1 MTFSWVYPLIKLG
14 TATTLHEK
22 DVWELSP
29 TFQSRPIFIQFART
43 PRRTLQHQIW
53 ATNSLDFILDFV
65 LTYVSVILSYG
76 GPFFLK
82 RILDAIDAAA
92 TPEDRAKAYIYA
104 GLAFMCQLLKAQVD
118 LQHLWFGRRAAT
130 RIRSQLTAAI
140 YDKALKRKDFSG
152 IVDAAKVEEAK
163 EKRKTKEEKD
173 KDKKEKSSTAN
184 DPKAGANTGKIVN
197 LMSGDTDKVGSSL
210 CACAASFFC

>member
-29 TFQSRPIFIQFART
+29 TFQSRPVFIQFGRT
-43 PRRTLQHQIW
+43 PRRTFLHQVW
-53 ATNSLDFILDFV
+53 AANSLDIILDFSF
-65 LTYVSVILSYG
+65 TYVSVILSYA

-82 RILDAIDAAA
+82 RILDAIDTDA

-104 GLAFMCQLLKAQVD
+104 GLAFVCQLLEAQSD
-118 LQHLWFGRRAAT
+118 LQHLWFERRAAA
-130 RIRSQLTAAI
+130 RVRSQLTAAI

-152 IVDAAKVEEAK
+152 IVDAAKTNEAK
-163 EKRKTKEEKD
+163 EQKQTEEK
-173 KDKKEKSSTAN
+173 KGSTRD
-184 DPKAGANTGKIVN
+184 DPKAGANTGKIIN
-197 LMSGDTDKVGSSL
+197 LMSGDTDIVCLCTLTVSL
-210 CACAASFFC
+210 C

>member
-29 TFQSRPIFIQFART
+29 TFQSRPVFIQFGRT
-43 PRRTLQHQIW
+43 PRRTLQRQIW
-53 ATNSLDFILDFV
+53 AANSLDVILDFT
-65 LTYVSVILSYG
+65 LMYVSVILSYA

-82 RILDAIDAAA
+82 RILDAIDTDA

-104 GLAFMCQLLKAQVD
+104 GLAFVCQLLEAQSD
-118 LQHLWFGRRAAT
+118 LQHLWFGRRAAS
-130 RIRSQLTAAI
+130 RVKSQLTAAI

-152 IVDAAKVEEAK
+152 VVDAAEAK
-163 EKRKTKEEKD
+163 EAKEQKQTKE
-173 KDKKEKSSTAN
+173 KKGRTGD

-197 LMSGDTDKVGSSL
+197 LMSGDTDIVCLCALTISL
-210 CACAASFFC
+210 C